1 MKFDIDIENFHNR
14 LIALM
19 DEKHF
24 TGAELARA
32 IEVEKNRIYVWRKGT
47 CYPQMFYLA
56 RMCVVFDV
64 SADYLIMGK
73 DYEK

>member
-1 MKFDIDIENFHNR
+1 MKFDIDIENFPTR

-24 TGAELARA
+24 TCAGLARA
-32 IEVEKNRIYVWRKGT
+32 IEVDKNRIYAWRKGT

-64 SADYLIMGK
+64 SADYLMMGK